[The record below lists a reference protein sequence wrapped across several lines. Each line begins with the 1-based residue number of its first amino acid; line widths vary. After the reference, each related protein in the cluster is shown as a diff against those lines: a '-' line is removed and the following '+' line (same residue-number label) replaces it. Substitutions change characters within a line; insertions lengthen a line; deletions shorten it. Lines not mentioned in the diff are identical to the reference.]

1 MTRKEVVCVCAR
13 AQRNSGDLGS
23 PSLLLGFRT
32 PSSIAVS
39 SHLSSLLQPCPL
51 QDTAGQSGL
60 SKV

>member
-1 MTRKEVVCVCAR
+1 MRVRV
-13 AQRNSGDLGS
+13 QRNSGDLGS

-39 SHLSSLLQPCPL
+39 SHLSSLLQPCPF
-51 QDTAGQSGL
+51 QDTAGPSGL